1 MPTPLFLFV
10 ACAKKVG
17 LHWWLLIVCVSGS
30 KSRRATAANYS
41 PLPSSNVHAYICT
54 SQQYVSQTLCQTS
67 SNPLSATRALLSLSP
82 LVWFPAPAPALLS
95 AHLSAVQ
102 CPGQSVLSIRILED
116 LTVMG
121 CTVVALQRRDI
132 YFFAGLTWP
141 PKEDLGEN
149 WIPDSDNSIS
159 CLISLHPTTSAVT
172 SPALLFAKSPIN
184 WLYFKNWLLTLFV
197 VLVPSYL
204 TNKCNKNCNFIA
216 ERIIKFLRKVCAHS
230 YI

>member
-1 MPTPLFLFV
+1 MYIAAIRQSDPLSN
-10 ACAKKVG
+10 
-17 LHWWLLIVCVSGS
+17 LIEPPEC
-30 KSRRATAANYS
+30 N
-41 PLPSSNVHAYICT
+41 
-54 SQQYVSQTLCQTS
+54 TS
-67 SNPLSATRALLSLSP
+67 SSLSLSP
-82 LVWFPAPAPALLS
+82 LVWFPAPAPAPALLS

-184 WLYFKNWLLTLFV
+184 
-197 VLVPSYL
+197 
-204 TNKCNKNCNFIA
+204 
-216 ERIIKFLRKVCAHS
+216 
-230 YI
+230 